1 MYFFLNDY
9 NDICIPEILEALK
22 DALDEKN
29 PGYSFDS
36 HTENAIELMKDAMG
50 YKNVDIHFVPGG
62 TSANILGATAGLR
75 PEESILAAT
84 TGHIQG
90 HEAGSIEAT
99 GVKIETIPTKDGKLT
114 VPLLEKKLSE
124 FGPEFMTVPRTV
136 YISNTTELGTLY
148 TKDEIEKIYKFCQYN
163 DLYLFIDGAR
173 MAAALVSEK
182 ANLSLEDIPRMCDIF
197 TLGGTK
203 NGFLLG
209 EAIVIVNNDLKR
221 GFLNLK
227 KQKGAMLAKGFVTGI
242 MFETVFGMEDGYLKG
257 ARHAHEMAR
266 KLAEGLEKKGL
277 KLYQEFESNQI
288 FLERTDEEMEE
299 LQKIAVFDITDTSE
313 NGNGVARFVTTYRTT
328 EEEVKGLIEDIR

>member
-29 PGYSFDS
+29 PGYSFDE
-36 HTENAIELMKDAMG
+36 HTENAIELMKEAMQ

-99 GVKIETIPTKDGKLT
+99 GVKIETIPTDDGKLT
-114 VPLLEKKLSE
+114 VPLLENKLSE

-148 TKDEIEKIYKFCQYN
+148 TKDEIEKIYKFCQVN
-163 DLYLFIDGAR
+163 GLYLFIDGAR

-182 ANLSLEDIPRMCDIF
+182 ANLNLEDLPRLCDIF

-203 NGFLLG
+203 NGFLFG

-242 MFETVFGMEDGYLKG
+242 MFETVFKMEDGYLKG

-266 KLAEGLEKKGL
+266 KLAEGLEEKGL

-288 FLERTDEEMEE
+288 FIERTDEEMEE
-299 LQKIAVFDITDTSE
+299 LKKIAIFDITDTSE
-313 NGNGVARFVTTYRTT
+313 SGNGVARFVTTYRTT
-328 EEEVKGLIEDIR
+328 EDEINGLVEDIR